1 MTSLNFGPVVLGG
14 NVFGWTADKDASF
27 AILDA
32 FIEGGGTSIDTA
44 DSYSEWVQGNTGG
57 DSERILGEWMTARGN
72 RDDIVLAT
80 KVGSK
85 SDRKSLSA
93 DTITLAIDE
102 SLQRLQTDRVDVYY
116 AHFDDLNTPQ
126 EETLGAFDALVK
138 AGKVR
143 ELGVSNL
150 SADRIRSAAAI
161 ASAEGLTPFTVA
173 QNEWNLVERAFD
185 TELLPLITELGI
197 VELPYF
203 SLARGFL
210 TGKYRPGAS
219 VDSPRAGQTATYLD
233 DPRNVTLLAALD
245 EIAAA
250 HAASVTAVSLAWL
263 RAQPVVGAPI
273 ASASRIDQVAPLLE
287 VVELEADE
295 VTRLSVITA

>member
-93 DTITLAIDE
+93 ETIALAIDE

-161 ASAEGLTPFTVA
+161 ASAEGLTSFTVA

-273 ASASRIDQVAPLLE
+273 ASASRLDQVAPLLE
-287 VVELEADE
+287 VVELSADE
-295 VTRLSVITA
+295 VARLSAITG

>member
-1 MTSLNFGPVVLGG
+1 MSSLSFGPVVLGG

-32 FIEGGGTSIDTA
+32 FVEGGGTSIDTA
-44 DSYSEWVQGNTGG
+44 DSYSQWVQGNTGG
-57 DSERILGEWMTARGN
+57 DSERILGEWLTARGN
-72 RDDIVLAT
+72 RDEIVLAT
-80 KVGSK
+80 KVGAK
-85 SDRKSLSA
+85 SDRKGLAA
-93 DTITLAIDE
+93 DTIATAIDE
-102 SLQRLQTDRVDVYY
+102 SLLRLQTDRVDVYY
-116 AHFDDLNTPQ
+116 AHFDDLDTPQ
-126 EETLGAFDALVK
+126 EETLGAFDTLVK

-161 ASAEGLTPFTVA
+161 AKAEGLTPFTVA

-197 VELPYF
+197 TELPYF

-233 DPRNVTLLAALD
+233 DPRNVALLDALD

-250 HAASVTAVSLAWL
+250 HSATLTAVSLAWL
-263 RAQPVVGAPI
+263 RAQPVVAAPI
-273 ASASRIDQVAPLLE
+273 ASASRLDQVAPLLE
-287 VVELEADE
+287 VVDLSADE
-295 VTRLSVITA
+295 VARLSSITA

>member
-32 FIEGGGTSIDTA
+32 FVEGGGTSIDTA
-44 DSYSEWVQGNTGG
+44 DSYSEWVPGNTGG
-57 DSERILGEWMTARGN
+57 DSERILGEWMTTRGN
-72 RDDIVLAT
+72 RDNLVLAT
-80 KVGSK
+80 KVGAK
-85 SDRKSLSA
+85 SDRKNLSA
-93 DTITLAIDE
+93 STIALAIDE

-116 AHFDDLNTPQ
+116 AHFDDEATPQ

-150 SADRIRSAAAI
+150 SAERIRSAAAI
-161 ASAEGLTPFTVA
+161 AAAEGLTPFTVA
-173 QNEWNLVERAFD
+173 QNQWNLVERAFD
-185 TELLPLITELGI
+185 TELLPLISELGLT
-197 VELPYF
+197 ELPYF

-210 TGKYRPGAS
+210 TGKYRPGSA
-219 VDSPRAGQTATYLD
+219 VDSPRAGQTKSYLD
-233 DPRNVTLLAALD
+233 DPRNVSLLAALD

-250 HAASVTAVSLAWL
+250 HSASLTAVSLAWL
-263 RAQPVVGAPI
+263 RAQPVVAAPI
-273 ASASRIDQVAPLLE
+273 ASASRLDQVAPLLE
-287 VVELEADE
+287 VVDLSADE
-295 VTRLSVITA
+295 VARLSAITA

>member
-1 MTSLNFGPVVLGG
+1 MTSLNFGPAVLGG
-14 NVFGWTADKDASF
+14 NVFGWTADKAASF

-32 FIEGGGTSIDTA
+32 FVEGGGTSIDTA
-44 DSYSEWVQGNTGG
+44 DSYSQWVQGNTGG

-80 KVGSK
+80 KVGAK
-85 SDRKSLSA
+85 SDRKGLAA
-93 DTITLAIDE
+93 DTIATAIDE

-116 AHFDDLNTPQ
+116 AHFDDLDTPQ
-126 EETLGAFDALVK
+126 EETLGAFDTLVK

-161 ASAEGLTPFTVA
+161 AKAEGFTPFTVA

-197 VELPYF
+197 TELPYF

-233 DPRNVTLLAALD
+233 DPRNVSLLSALD

-250 HAASVTAVSLAWL
+250 HSASLTAVSLAWL
-263 RAQPVVGAPI
+263 RAQPVVAAPI
-273 ASASRIDQVAPLLE
+273 ASASRLDQVAPLLE
-287 VVELEADE
+287 VVDLDDDE
-295 VTRLSVITA
+295 VARLSAITA

>member
-93 DTITLAIDE
+93 ETIALAIDE
-102 SLQRLQTDRVDVYY
+102 SLERLQTDRVDVYY

-161 ASAEGLTPFTVA
+161 ASAEGLISFTVA

-273 ASASRIDQVAPLLE
+273 ASASRLDQVAPLLE
-287 VVELEADE
+287 VVELSADE
-295 VTRLSVITA
+295 VARLSAITG